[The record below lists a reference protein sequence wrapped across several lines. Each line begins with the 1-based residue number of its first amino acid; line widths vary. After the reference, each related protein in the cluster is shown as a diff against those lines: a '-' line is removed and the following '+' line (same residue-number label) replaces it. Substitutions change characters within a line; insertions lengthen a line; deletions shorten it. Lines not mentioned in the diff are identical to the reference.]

1 MSTDTRTVTEF
12 WVSSGHHMT
21 RRVDGGGLAVTDE
34 MLLAYLARPEL
45 VPPEEACPAER
56 ELHALLMKEPRRPV
70 TAAMVAA
77 IKDEDARENWQ
88 FMIGFRDRLLAHPS
102 VEAAHLAIVRDGARG
117 VPPLFLNQLVH
128 LVMRNALDGCED
140 PFVLRAAELL
150 FRPQK
155 GSLKDGALLLAD
167 LELIEEFEA
176 ERKALL
182 STSPLAAMMG
192 TDAMGEIEVM
202 TDATA
207 ASYWSRSDAF
217 SMALNLGGD
226 PRSREA
232 LCRALETWI
241 AHMLGVETAIAA
253 VERIEDADWRWFVG
267 LDAEATAIGNRLW
280 RGEAIDAAEQS
291 RICGLFRLDF
301 RDPGAMDPKVAGKPV
316 YLIMALTEDMI
327 LRVKPQNLIVGLP
340 LAGRRAA

>member
-1 MSTDTRTVTEF
+1 MTSATRTVTEF

-21 RRVDGGGLAVTDE
+21 RPIEGGGLAVTDE

-45 VPPEEACPAER
+45 VPPAEACAAER
-56 ELHALLMKEPRRPV
+56 DLHALLMAEPRRPV
-70 TAAMVAA
+70 TAAMIAA

-88 FMIGFRDRLLAHPS
+88 FMVGFRDRLLAHPS
-102 VEAAHLAIVRDGARG
+102 IEAAYLAIVRKGAQG

-128 LVMRNALDGCED
+128 LILRNALDGCTD

-150 FRPQK
+150 FRAQK
-155 GSLKDGALLLAD
+155 GSLKDGTLLLAD
-167 LELIEEFEA
+167 EELIEEFEA

-182 STSPLAAMMG
+182 QTSPLAAMMG
-192 TDAMGEIEVM
+192 QDAMGDLEVM
-202 TDATA
+202 TDETA
-207 ASYWSRSDAF
+207 SSYWSRSDAF
-217 SMALNLGGD
+217 SMVFNIGGD

-241 AHMLGVETAIAA
+241 AHLLGVETRISAI
-253 VERIEDADWRWFVG
+253 ERIEDADWRWFVG

-280 RGEAIDAAEQS
+280 RGETVDPADQS

-301 RDPGAMDPKVAGKPV
+301 TDPRVMDPKLAGKPV
-316 YLIMALTEDMI
+316 YLLMALTGDMI

-340 LAGRRAA
+340 LAGRPAA

>member
-45 VPPEEACPAER
+45 VPPDEACAAEC

-70 TAAMVAA
+70 TAAMIAA

-88 FMIGFRDRLLAHPS
+88 FMIGFRDRLLAHPN
-102 VEAAHLAIVRDGARG
+102 VEAAYLAIVRDGARG

-155 GSLKDGALLLAD
+155 GSLKEGSLLLAD
-167 LELIEEFEA
+167 LELVEEFEA
-176 ERKALL
+176 ERNALL

-280 RGEAIDAAEQS
+280 RGEAIDPAEQS